1 MRRVNWGG
9 SLGLG
14 LTVWLLVCGFLF
26 QREQLDA
33 PDVVSVKEYSGV
45 QAAVTAIGT
54 APRTLLI
61 PDVQTIAASLTI
73 PVTLTLRFVS
83 AGQLSINTGVMVTYL
98 GSTADWPRRQ
108 IFTGPG
114 ATPGVIF
121 TRSGETVRA
130 YPQWWG
136 AAGDGAADDTLP
148 CQRAIDAVGQSGG
161 GQVYFPAGTY
171 KLTTKQ
177 STAGP
182 ARVLF
187 MGWSNVTLEGAGPK
201 SILTTPTGLIPG
213 GGAVLLGGMTKAA
226 TPAARPTAFSKQK
239 WYVSYVSSPAPTY
252 YPLKAASR
260 GDKTIRLTAAADAA
274 HFAVGDYIYIRT
286 GQTINGSTTEPDA
299 EINQVDA
306 VDRGTGTLTVK
317 WPLAKPYAQE
327 YFIADTSGKTSTTPT
342 AHPAV
347 FGVANITDYTIT
359 NVVIHN
365 LNFQGPSDAPFFVGG
380 QMVGLTVTNCT
391 FTGRGG
397 FSIGSYRRALFSHNT
412 EHHTAPVH
420 AAFLG
425 MGATGTADVE
435 VSENTLTGKG
445 FVHIH
450 EGSANVRVVNN
461 DISCESTSKA
471 DVAVSVRARGYGIQ
485 IVNNRIRFTRAA
497 GTAIFVSEEL
507 SSGDGVIEGNVLT
520 GGEAGLVDISVGARN
535 WVVKNNTCSGKIRT
549 ARP

>member
-171 KLTTKQ
+171 KLASKHGTG
-177 STAGP
+177 GP
-182 ARVLF
+182 ARSVF
-187 MGWSNVTLEGAGPK
+187 VSWDNVTLEGAGEA
-201 SILTTPTGLIPG
+201 SVLSTPSGVVPG
-213 GGAVLLGGMTKAA
+213 GNVLLIGGMTKAA
-226 TPAARPTAFSKQK
+226 TPAARPTAFNSQK
-239 WYVSYVSSPAPTY
+239 WYVFSPAPTY
-252 YPLKAASR
+252 YPMKAASR
-260 GDKTIRLTAAADAA
+260 GDKTIKLAAAADAA

-347 FGVANITDYTIT
+347 FGVANVTDRTIT
-359 NVVIHN
+359 NVTIRH
-365 LNFQGPSDAPFFVGG
+365 LAFRGPSDATFIAAG
-380 QMVGLTVTNCT
+380 QIVGLTVTDCV
-391 FTGRGG
+391 FMSG
-397 FSIGSYRRALFSHNT
+397 RALLTAGTYRKGIFSHNR
-412 EHHTAPVH
+412 EHHDGN
-420 AAFLG
+420 AFDAFVG
-425 MGATGTADVE
+425 SCATGTTDVV

-445 FVHIH
+445 FIHIH
-450 EGSANVRVVNN
+450 EGSANVRVVDN
-461 DISCESTSKA
+461 DISSESTA
-471 DVAVSVRARGYGIQ
+471 NTDVAVSVRARGYGIQ
-485 IVNNRIRFTRAA
+485 IVNNRIRFIRAA

>member
-33 PDVVSVKEYSGV
+33 PDVVSVKEYTGV
-45 QAAVTAIGT
+45 EAAVTAIGT

-61 PDVQTIAASLTI
+61 PDVQTIAASITI
-73 PVTLTLRFVS
+73 PATLTLRFVS

-171 KLTTKQ
+171 
-177 STAGP
+177 
-182 ARVLF
+182 
-187 MGWSNVTLEGAGPK
+187 
-201 SILTTPTGLIPG
+201 
-213 GGAVLLGGMTKAA
+213 
-226 TPAARPTAFSKQK
+226 
-239 WYVSYVSSPAPTY
+239 
-252 YPLKAASR
+252 
-260 GDKTIRLTAAADAA
+260 
-274 HFAVGDYIYIRT
+274 IYIRT
-286 GQTINGSTTEPDA
+286 GQTYGVNRVTEPDA

-327 YFIADTSGKTSTTPT
+327 YFIADASGETSTTPT

-347 FGVANITDYTIT
+347 FGVANVTDRTIT

-445 FVHIH
+445 FVH
-450 EGSANVRVVNN
+450 
-461 DISCESTSKA
+461 
-471 DVAVSVRARGYGIQ
+471 
-485 IVNNRIRFTRAA
+485 
-497 GTAIFVSEEL
+497 
-507 SSGDGVIEGNVLT
+507 
-520 GGEAGLVDISVGARN
+520 
-535 WVVKNNTCSGKIRT
+535 
-549 ARP
+549 